1 MDFDFQ
7 TFVEI
12 IFKVP
17 WENVCVYIYF
27 MPQTAICS
35 VHGDIF
41 YSYTSYV
48 RLIGQDLPCF
58 YRT

>member
-27 MPQTAICS
+27 MPQT
-35 VHGDIF
+35 V
-41 YSYTSYV
+41 
-48 RLIGQDLPCF
+48 
-58 YRT
+58 